1 MKFIDEYR
9 QSDLAIALAGKI
21 ASQTSKS
28 LKLMEVCGGHTHTI
42 FKYGIE
48 DLLPPNIEMI
58 HGPGCP
64 VCVIP
69 LGRVDDAMSI
79 AQTPGVIFTTFGDA
93 MRVPGS
99 QTSLMGA
106 KAAGAD
112 VRMVYSPL
120 DALKLAQKNPDKHIV
135 FLGLGFETTAP
146 STAMTV
152 LQAAKEEVKN
162 F

>member
-9 QSDLAIALAGKI
+9 QGDIAGRLAAGG
-21 ASQTSKS
+21 ARLTDRP
-28 LKLMEVCGGHTHTI
+28 LKFMEVCGGHTHTI

-48 DLLPPNIEMI
+48 DLLPPNITMI

-69 LGRVDDAMSI
+69 LGRVDDSISI
-79 AQTPGVIFTTFGDA
+79 ALKPGVIFTTFGDM

-99 QTSLMGA
+99 KTNLIDA

-120 DALKLAQKNPDKHIV
+120 DALKIAKKNPERQV
-135 FLGLGFETTAP
+135 
-146 STAMTV
+146 V
-152 LQAAKEEVKN
+152 
-162 F
+162 